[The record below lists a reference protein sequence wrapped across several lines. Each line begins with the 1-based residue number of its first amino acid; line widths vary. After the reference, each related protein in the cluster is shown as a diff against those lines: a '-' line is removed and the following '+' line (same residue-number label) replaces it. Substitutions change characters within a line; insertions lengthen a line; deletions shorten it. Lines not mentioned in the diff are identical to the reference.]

1 MSITAII
8 VDDEPVLRQHLK
20 ELLNEEWATL
30 SIVGMAEDGE
40 EAVQLAK
47 MTQADIAFL
56 DIRMPGI
63 SGLEVAAKIN
73 SICRI
78 VFVTAYDEYGVEAF
92 EKEAVDY
99 LLKPVSRDRLTQ
111 TITRL
116 QNTINAT
123 PPLSDQTL
131 EELRQK
137 LNQSASAVKHL
148 QWLKIGQSDGIQ
160 LINVD
165 EVCYFQAADKYTK
178 VITNSGEELIRTSI
192 KDLTSTLDP
201 EKFWRIHRATIVNIS
216 KVKSASRS
224 FTGRYLLQLTSHKET
239 LTVSRTYGHLFKQM

>member
-1 MSITAII
+1 MSVTAII

-20 ELLNEEWATL
+20 ELLNKEWPTL
-30 SIVGMAEDGE
+30 SIVGMAGDGE
-40 EAVQLAK
+40 EAVQLAQK
-47 MTQADIAFL
+47 TQADIAFL

-63 SGLEVAAKIN
+63 SGLEAAAEIN

-99 LLKPVSRDRLTQ
+99 LLKPVSRDRLAQ
-111 TITRL
+111 TISRL
-116 QNTINAT
+116 QRNFNTT
-123 PPLSDQTL
+123 PPLSDQIL

-137 LNQSASAVKHL
+137 LNQSASAVNHL

-165 EVCYFQAADKYTK
+165 DVCYFQAADKYTK
-178 VITNSGEELIRTSI
+178 VITNTGEELIRTSI
-192 KDLTSTLDP
+192 KDLASTLDP
-201 EKFWRIHRATIVNIS
+201 EQFWRIHRATIVNIS
-216 KVKSASRS
+216 KIKSASRS